1 MGSTGTTSH
10 LIMLVIILSHTLV
23 LASATNQENNRFLI
37 DLVPGLNCC
46 SRTTE
51 LCASPCAGQD
61 CTKMCEVRCGFLG
74 SIVCTPLSCSVGNTA
89 ECITTSA
96 CADGY
101 TEVGS
106 KCYKVVAG
114 PANYL
119 DAITGCIAEGA
130 TLATI
135 ESQAEQDAVYALTG
149 DTGAWIG
156 LADFLDEGVFSWVDG
171 TAVGFT
177 NWRNNQPNNGN
188 NNQHCTWI
196 RPDGEW
202 DDVTCRRTE
211 AYVCQMAAQ

>member
-10 LIMLVIILSHTLV
+10 LIMLVIIISNILV
-23 LASATNQENNRFLI
+23 LASATNQENNRFLT

-51 LCASPCAGQD
+51 LCSSP
-61 CTKMCEVRCGFLG
+61 
-74 SIVCTPLSCSVGNTA
+74 
-89 ECITTSA
+89 

-130 TLATI
+130 TLANI

-171 TAVGFT
+171 TAVSFT

-202 DDVTCRRTE
+202 DDVTCKRTE